1 MRLLPGILA
10 DTCDWCEPRLSVFA
24 QRTFLYVYRLSVGI
38 WHLSVGICQ
47 SAGLLIPVE
56 EHLLDFFDLAKAGH
70 ECINNFRVELS
81 PAALADDFN
90 ARLP

>member
-1 MRLLPGILA
+1 MRLLSAILA
-10 DTCDWCEPRLSVFA
+10 DTCDWCEPRLGVFA
-24 QRTFLYVYRLSVGI
+24 QRTCLYVCQLSVV
-38 WHLSVGICQ
+38 SCQ
-47 SAGLLIPVE
+47 SAGLLIPVH

-70 ECINNFRVELS
+70 ECIHNFRVELS

>member
-56 EHLLDFFDLAKAGH
+56 EHLLDFFDLAKGDENGDDLLDHCALR
-70 ECINNFRVELS
+70 RV
-81 PAALADDFN
+81 AA
-90 ARLP
+90 RP